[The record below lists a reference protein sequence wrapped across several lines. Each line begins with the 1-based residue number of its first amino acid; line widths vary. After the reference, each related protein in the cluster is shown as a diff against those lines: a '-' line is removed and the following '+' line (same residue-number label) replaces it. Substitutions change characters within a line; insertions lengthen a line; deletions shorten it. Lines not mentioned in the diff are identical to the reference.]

1 MNKDLEKIKS
11 EFGELENKYK
21 IMKKKLKREK
31 DEKET
36 IQNQMRS
43 DGENKHEVFNMTQSD
58 TKDDLISK
66 LEQQIED
73 QEYEIRKLKNELN

>member
-1 MNKDLEKIKS
+1 
-11 EFGELENKYK
+11 
-21 IMKKKLKREK
+21 
-31 DEKET
+31 
-36 IQNQMRS
+36 MRS